1 MPERRTIPM
10 IIQFLTHQRAKVYV
24 ALFAALIAIY
34 SLVFYSLYPV
44 LEGKPVTWYQALLFV
59 IESVTTTGYGEM
71 LPFDNPWSVAISILI
86 MVSGIA
92 MIFMILPLALT
103 PQIRKIVEARP
114 PRRTPYKLTDH
125 VVIIGFG
132 EMTRALIESLM
143 ISDLEIV
150 VVEEER
156 ECAAEVYRNY
166 RKKVYVV
173 WGSYDDSRTWSAAWV
188 GTAGTIVVCK
198 DERTTAAVVLGI
210 REMAGGRIISVV
222 DDLSF
227 DRYIRYAGAEY
238 VLSPKNS
245 TGKILARHAVL
256 RPDVDTIYEATG
268 PDRTGI
274 GSTGPERSLKMI
286 KIPIMEGSPAIGKSL
301 RDLALFERYGIDIL
315 FFWKSGEFVFRPS
328 PDDIIDSSTMLFV
341 LGRGS
346 AIAEVLDA
354 EFKPAEGDTAL
365 AVIAGYG
372 DVGKAAYRE
381 LSVSGIACVVVDPIL
396 QAVPTIT
403 GNAEDEEVL
412 REARIDEARYCLVA
426 VNDDHANIFTT
437 LLARNINPSIR
448 ILARANK
455 AASVERLYRAGADY
469 VALLPTIGGQ
479 VIADII
485 LSDIVRV
492 LLDLPNGQKVVMK
505 RTMKHV
511 PTTVSMVESRSGVRI
526 LGLESEDRLVVR
538 PSPDEPLYLGNI
550 LIVLGDNRAVKRFI
564 RLV

>member
-1 MPERRTIPM
+1 M

-24 ALFAALIAIY
+24 AFFAVMIAIY
-34 SLVFYSLYPV
+34 TLVFYSLYPL

-86 MVSGIA
+86 VVSGIA

-114 PRRTPYKLTDH
+114 PRRTPYKVTDH

-150 VVEEER
+150 VIEEDRER
-156 ECAAEVYRNY
+156 AAEVYRNY
-166 RKKVYVV
+166 HKKVYVV
-173 WGSYDDSRTWSAAWV
+173 WGSYDDPGTWSAAWV
-188 GTAGTIVVCK
+188 GTAGTIVVCE

-210 REMAGGRIISVV
+210 REMAEGRIISVV

-256 RPDVDTIYEATG
+256 RPDVDTIYEAVG
-268 PDRTGI
+268 PDRTSI
-274 GSTGPERSLKMI
+274 GSTRPDRSLKMI
-286 KIPIMEGSPAIGKSL
+286 KIPIMEGSPVIGKSL
-301 RDLALFERYGIDIL
+301 GDLALFERYGVDVL
-315 FFWKSGEFVFRPS
+315 FFWKSGKFVFRPS
-328 PDDIIDSSTMLFV
+328 PDDFIDSSTMLFV

-346 AIAEVLDA
+346 AIADVLDA
-354 EFKPAEGDTAL
+354 ELKPAEGDTAL
-365 AVIAGYG
+365 ALIAGYG

-381 LSVSGIACVVVDPIL
+381 LSASGIACVVVDPIP
-396 QAVPTIT
+396 QAVTTIT

-426 VNDDHANIFTT
+426 VNDDHVNIFTT
-437 LLARNINPSIR
+437 LLARNINPSLR

-492 LLDLPNGQKVVMK
+492 LLHLPNGQKVVVK
-505 RTMKHV
+505 HIMKHV
-511 PTTVSMVESRSGVRI
+511 PTTVSVVESRTGVRI
-526 LGLESEDRLVVR
+526 LGLESEERLVVR
-538 PSPDEPLYLGNI
+538 PSPDEPLYLGDI
-550 LIVLGDNRAVKRFI
+550 LIVLGENRTVKRFI
-564 RLV
+564 ELV